1 MPVPSQSHIT
11 LVGGLNAVNS
21 TIYTNSL
28 IKIGDTIK
36 VSGTASNNSVYAI
49 TDVVTTSGTGEGVGT
64 TFTDDTYGSAITS
77 GTTITMDGT
86 NTQIVVGLSV
96 SGTNIAAGSIVKTI
110 TATDP
115 LTFVMAPAVEG
126 TVSAGATLT
135 FGDMDIYYCVKGGAL
150 TAESSAE

>member
-96 SGTNIAAGSIVKTI
+96 SGHANIAAGSIVKVNGEV
-110 TATDP
+110 AVM
-115 LTFVMAPAVEG
+115 TF
-126 TVSAGATLT
+126 TV
-135 FGDMDIYYCVKGGAL
+135 
-150 TAESSAE
+150 AESAIFVPETDNPTTI